1 MLFKH
6 VKNFVVLILASTI
19 IFSIFAIIPAT
30 QSQES
35 DHVIDEIITVIPFD
49 VMNWSFKDSYVI
61 YTNYSFSDDDEII
74 TVYTNC
80 SISNE
85 NLKVITPSEKYWD
98 TLTKL
103 GYFIEKYDK
112 APTFREV
119 VIDNYTAFFIP
130 CHGIITIGWCGDAE
144 EFLRSLERTSN
155 FLESFISEHVLFG
168 EIKDFESFFESLP
181 EELDTRIYIYVTHD
195 GRCLYCFDSIII

>member
-6 VKNFVVLILASTI
+6 VKNSVVLILASTI

-35 DHVIDEIITVIPFD
+35 DHVI
-49 VMNWSFKDSYVI
+49 
-61 YTNYSFSDDDEII
+61 DEII

-119 VIDNYTAFFIP
+119 VIDNYTAFFVP